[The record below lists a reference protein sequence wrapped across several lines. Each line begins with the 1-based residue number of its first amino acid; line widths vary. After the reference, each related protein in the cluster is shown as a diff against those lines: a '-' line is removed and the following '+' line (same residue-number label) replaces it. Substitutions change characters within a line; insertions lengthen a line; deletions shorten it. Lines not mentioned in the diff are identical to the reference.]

1 MRGREARDDGIEAQE
16 GVGERIPKMEGLT
29 RVHAWAR
36 DTVKLEQLKTWPKV
50 RRVQGLINT
59 NTSLVL
65 PQASPGA

>member
-1 MRGREARDDGIEAQE
+1 MRGREARDDGIEPQE

-29 RVHAWAR
+29 RVHASAR

>member
-1 MRGREARDDGIEAQE
+1 MRGREARDDGIEPQE

-50 RRVQGLINT
+50 RRVRGLGTT
-59 NTSLVL
+59 NIGLVL
-65 PQASPGA
+65 P

>member
-1 MRGREARDDGIEAQE
+1 MRGREARDDGIEPQE

-36 DTVKLEQLKTWPKV
+36 DTIKLEQLKTWPKV

>member
-1 MRGREARDDGIEAQE
+1 MRGREARDDGIEPQE

-65 PQASPGA
+65 SQASPGA

>member
-1 MRGREARDDGIEAQE
+1 MRGREARDDGIEPQE

-50 RRVQGLINT
+50 RRAQVLVGTI
-59 NTSLVL
+59 TSLVL
-65 PQASPGA
+65 SQASLGA

>member
-1 MRGREARDDGIEAQE
+1 MRVREARDDGIEPQE
-16 GVGERIPKMEGLT
+16 GVDERIPKMEGLT

-65 PQASPGA
+65 SQASPGA

>member
-1 MRGREARDDGIEAQE
+1 MRGREARDDGIEPQE

-50 RRVQGLINT
+50 GRAQCLVNT
-59 NTSLVL
+59 NIGLVL
-65 PQASPGA
+65 PQANPGA